1 MADISQLSD
10 SDLLSALGGASSSTG
25 ALQSLSDADLMKA
38 LGTQPQNVS
47 TMGDVAKSAGIGLAK
62 GAIGLAGLPG
72 DAADLASKGYD
83 YLTGSDTNSTVAPY
97 AEAIGSGN
105 IQKHIENYTG
115 QFYQPKT
122 TAGEYA
128 QTLGEFAPAM
138 IGGPE
143 TLATKFA
150 TRVAAPALAS
160 ETAGQ
165 LTKGTGLE
173 PYARAAGAVMGA
185 GLPVAASR
193 AISPTTIDAANA
205 GAVNALQ
212 NEGVTALTAGQK
224 SGSRVLKYMESEL
237 GDSLGAGNSATKA
250 NELAH
255 EQFTQAALKRAGID
269 APRATPEVVDQA
281 FTDNSNMFNSVAA
294 KNPSI
299 PISSDFWK
307 KADDVAAEYKN
318 LTGQE
323 SPLLTHTI
331 ERLKGEG
338 GEVPAASWPP
348 DKQNLVSQ
356 LKAQGVSDADIA
368 NTLGIAPTTTNSVPK
383 AIPGEVYQSVQ
394 SDMARLAR
402 KASQPELKM
411 ALYDLRATLDKE
423 VGNGLKQMG
432 NAQDYKTW
440 QDARSQYKN
449 LLVIERAVGK
459 DSEMASKGLI
469 SPAALG
475 QADRAINGRRAFVRG
490 NSGYGDLA
498 QAGNAVMKPLPQ
510 SGTAPRAAAH
520 LLPSIIGAG
529 IGAGLGDLTGI
540 AGGVAGPALLGRTI
554 MSKPVQRYLSNQRA
568 VGLRQIPI
576 GRNALTG
583 GILSLPSAQ
592 GR

>member
-1 MADISQLSD
+1 MADLSQLSD
-10 SDLLSALGGASSSTG
+10 ADLMSALGGGSAVPS
-25 ALQSLSDADLMKA
+25 LQSLSDADLLKA
-38 LGTQPQNVS
+38 LGQQPQNVS

-72 DAADLASKGYD
+72 DAADLASRGYD
-83 YLTGSDTNSTVAPY
+83 YMTGSDTNSTVHPY
-97 AEAIGSGN
+97 AQAIGSDN

-128 QTLGEFAPAM
+128 QTMGEFAPALF
-138 IGGPE
+138 GGPE
-143 TLATKFA
+143 SIATKLA

-165 LTKGTGLE
+165 LTKGTSLE
-173 PYARAAGAVMGA
+173 PYARVAGAVVGA

-193 AISPTTIDAANA
+193 VISPTTIDAANA
-205 GAVNALQ
+205 GAVNTLK

-224 SGSRVLKYMESEL
+224 SGSRVMKYMESEL

-255 EQFTQAALKRAGID
+255 EQFTQAALKRAGVD

-281 FTDNSNMFNSVAA
+281 FTDNSNLFNSVAA
-294 KNPSI
+294 KNPEI
-299 PISSDFWK
+299 PISGDFWK
-307 KADDVAAEYKN
+307 KADDVANEYKN

-323 SPLLTHTI
+323 SPLLKQTI

-338 GEVPAASWPP
+338 GEVPITSWPQ

-368 NTLGIAPTTTNSVPK
+368 NTLGIAPATSGTIPK
-383 AIPGEVYQSVQ
+383 AISGEAYQGIQ

-449 LLVIERAVGK
+449 LLVIERAIGK

-475 QADRAINGRRAFVRG
+475 SADRAINGRRAFVRG

-540 AGGVAGPALLGRTI
+540 AGGVAGPALLGRAI

-568 VGLRQIPI
+568 VGLRQIPV

-583 GILSLPSAQ
+583 GILALPSAQ
-592 GR
+592 SR